1 MKKTRKSLLFSGLAL
16 MMSAL
21 LLAGTTFAWF
31 TDSVTNKG
39 NTIQAGILDVTVHGY
54 TWDSQNNTW
63 KTNPSWGLKS
73 PVIQETT
80 WEPGQYGAVVIGV
93 SNWHA
98 ADVNALC
105 AKIDLNFD
113 ITANDKNLADALWY
127 KLTAIGPE
135 ENILADVDRVV
146 TKDMLT
152 FSDPSSRPASEADG
166 VTTMSKIEEDTTDPV
181 TVYTDYHDGQY
192 VYYILEYGMYTSAG
206 NDYQGGTFGL
216 NFSVNATQAT
226 VEKDGF
232 GSDQYDKDAYV
243 ADFEVADT
251 TDLESALNEAKD
263 GDVIALTQDV
273 TLSKP
278 LTIKKDVTINGMGA
292 TISGQ
297 PIAVMSDVTFKDVT
311 LSKPTNAS
319 NTASLV
325 YGYTGCETLTF
336 EGCTFSDPQWEAI
349 QITSA
354 DFKNLVVNNCTF
366 TAANVEG
373 AESSYGNSADEAI
386 RFIHIQPSASDN
398 VVANIT
404 ITNNTFKNC
413 DKVKDSV
420 VGIYYVDGSTITVGG
435 NTFENLTDGE
445 TSAKLSVGWPE
456 ENDLKV
462 VSNWTGEPKTFSING

>member
-232 GSDQYDKDAYV
+232 GSDQYDQDATFPATNNKSFIESLQNGGSVTATGAFTWDTGVTMSGDTQSTLNLEDNSNITVTKNGIIDLNGNAQITIQGNGTLNQDMQSEYGYLVRAEGSSKVIIKDGVFIGGLTCVQAGDNAQVEIYGGHFETLVGWGSTNWHLNLVDNSNASITVYGGTFVNFDPSNSKTENPAANFV
-243 ADFEVADT
+243 AD
-251 TDLESALNEAKD
+251 
-263 GDVIALTQDV
+263 
-273 TLSKP
+273 
-278 LTIKKDVTINGMGA
+278 
-292 TISGQ
+292 
-297 PIAVMSDVTFKDVT
+297 
-311 LSKPTNAS
+311 
-319 NTASLV
+319 
-325 YGYTGCETLTF
+325 GYT
-336 EGCTFSDPQWEAI
+336 
-349 QITSA
+349 
-354 DFKNLVVNNCTF
+354 
-366 TAANVEG
+366 
-373 AESSYGNSADEAI
+373 
-386 RFIHIQPSASDN
+386 
-398 VVANIT
+398 
-404 ITNNTFKNC
+404 
-413 DKVKDSV
+413 
-420 VGIYYVDGSTITVGG
+420 
-435 NTFENLTDGE
+435 
-445 TSAKLSVGWPE
+445 
-456 ENDLKV
+456 V
-462 VSNWTGEPKTFSING
+462 VSEKQANGDTWYTVVPEN